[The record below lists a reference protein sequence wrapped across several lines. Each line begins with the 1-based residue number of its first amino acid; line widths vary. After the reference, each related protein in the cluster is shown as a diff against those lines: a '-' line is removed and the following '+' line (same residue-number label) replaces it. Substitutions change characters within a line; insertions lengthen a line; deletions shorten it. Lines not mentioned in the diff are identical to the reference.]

1 VNETTEII
9 SPTGLN
15 TQWSVFVYGRPME

>member
-9 SPTGLN
+9 SPTDLN